1 MERACHFAGIA
12 GFRWAFVWPRYLSP
26 ESACEPHRAPPP
38 VCSLALDNPILCGIL
53 STLPDFV
60 CRLHFSLDTLLRSSV
75 CPRIMPS
82 LTPKTID
89 GHTYYYARY
98 CQRVGG
104 KPKIVRQVYL
114 GKLEDLITATQAARQ
129 LPQALETEVA
139 AFADVTAL
147 FDIAQRLEVVPLLDS
162 LLPPQRKQGLSIGQY
177 LLLAAINRVV
187 APTSKLQFADWY
199 RQTTLTNLL
208 PADLAWLS
216 SQNFWNHM
224 NRVTAEHI
232 AVFEKQMSQRLIE
245 RLHLDLR
252 ALVYDGTNFF
262 TYINTRTPAELP
274 QRGHNK
280 QKRADLR
287 QVSLGLLVST
297 DFHVPL
303 LHWVYAG
310 NVADSVEFRSV
321 TEELTTHYRELT
333 KTCQHITL
341 IFDKGNN
348 SEDSFETLANSPF
361 HFVGSLVPSQH
372 KDLLAVPRRRFRA
385 LDNPRLGGVEVFRT
399 QKKVFGRM
407 HTVVVSFN
415 PHLFEGQLQGLTLNL
430 NKARRKLRGLQG
442 KLRRWRKEKRKGQ
455 KPTREGVQNQIRSI
469 CSVQHLKSLL
479 KSELHAARRGLELS
493 FSTNQAAL
501 QRLCRVQLGKTLL
514 FTDNADWSDEEI
526 VLAYRSQYHIEEAFK
541 QMKDPHFLRWSPLH
555 HWTDQ
560 KIRVHAFYCVL
571 ALLLSSVL
579 QREVWQQGEKL
590 SLPRLLEELGHIRE
604 TLVIYPRQRGQH
616 QARSARC
623 LTRMTPLQQ
632 RLFSLLNLQRY
643 APGKR

>member
-1 MERACHFAGIA
+1 
-12 GFRWAFVWPRYLSP
+12 
-26 ESACEPHRAPPP
+26 
-38 VCSLALDNPILCGIL
+38 
-53 STLPDFV
+53 
-60 CRLHFSLDTLLRSSV
+60 
-75 CPRIMPS
+75 MPS
-82 LTPKTID
+82 LTAKTID

-114 GKLEDLITATQAARQ
+114 GKLEDLIAATQARQQ
-129 LPQALETEVA
+129 LPPPSETEVA
-139 AFADVTAL
+139 AFADVAAL
-147 FDIAQRLEVVPLLDS
+147 FDIAERLEVVPLLDA
-162 LLPPQRKQGLSIGQY
+162 LLPPRRKQGLSVGQY

-199 RQTTLTNLL
+199 AQTALTRLL
-208 PADLAWLS
+208 PALPAWLS

-224 NRVTAEHI
+224 NRVGAEHI
-232 AVFEKQMSQRLIE
+232 AAFEKQMSQRLIE

-280 QKRADLR
+280 QKRGDLR

-310 NVADSVEFRSV
+310 NVVDSVEFRSV
-321 TEELTTHYRELT
+321 TEELTAHYRELT
-333 KTCQHITL
+333 QTCQHITL

-348 SEDSFETLANSPF
+348 SRESFDTLTNSSF

-372 KDLLAVPRRRFRA
+372 KDLLAVSRRHFRA
-385 LDNPRLGGVEVFRT
+385 LDNPRLEGLEVFRT
-399 QKKVFGRM
+399 EKKVFGRT
-407 HTVVVSFN
+407 HTILVTFN
-415 PHLFEGQLQGLTLNL
+415 PNLFEGQLQGLTANL
-430 NKARRKLRGLQG
+430 KKARGKLREIQQR
-442 KLRRWRKEKRKGQ
+442 LRRWRGGRLKGK
-455 KPTREGVQNQIRSI
+455 KPTLAGVRNQVRSI
-469 CSVQHLKSLL
+469 CSVPSLSSL
-479 KSELHAARRGLELS
+479 VKAEVGKVRHGLDLT
-493 FSTNQAAL
+493 FTTNQAAL
-501 QRLCRVQLGKTLL
+501 DRLCRVQLGKTIL
-514 FTDNADWSDEEI
+514 FTDNRDWSDEEI
-526 VLAYRSQYHIEEAFK
+526 VLAYRSQSHIEEAFK
-541 QMKDPHFLRWSPLH
+541 QMKDPHFLRWSPVH

-579 QREVWQQGEKL
+579 HREVWQKGEQL
-590 SLPRLLEELGHIRE
+590 SLLRLLEELGHIRE

-616 QARSARC
+616 QTRTAAC
-623 LTRMTPLQQ
+623 LTRMNSLQQ
-632 RLFSLLNLQRY
+632 RLFSLLDLQRY
-643 APGKR
+643 APAKR